1 MNQDDAPKASRRGV
15 LIAGAAILAAGAAVR
30 PAAADEPTQKIE
42 KSLVG
47 YVDKSTNP
55 QGQHCSICANFQ
67 PPNACAI
74 VAGTINP
81 NGWCGAFAPKG

>member
-1 MNQDDAPKASRRGV
+1 MNDDAPKASRRSI
-15 LIAGAAILAAGAAVR
+15 LRAGAAILAAGAVVKH
-30 PAAADEPTQKIE
+30 AAAEETQKIE

-47 YVDKSTNP
+47 YVEKSVDKD
-55 QGQHCSICANFQ
+55 GHHCSICANFQ
-67 PPNACAI
+67 APSSCAI